1 MKEDTDKILQI
12 QLMRTPRKDQYL
24 CHYDKHGQH
33 FVKSGYEL
41 ALKLKFSDN
50 PRSSDSSQNQW
61 SIIWSS
67 ELPKKLRFS
76 C

>member
-12 QLMRTPRKDQYL
+12 QLMRTPRKDQY
-24 CHYDKHGQH
+24 

-61 SIIWSS
+61 SII
-67 ELPKKLRFS
+67 
-76 C
+76 